1 MDKVYA
7 SAAAALDGLLT
18 DGMTI
23 AAGGFGLCG
32 IPENLIGAL
41 LAAGTKD
48 LTIVGNNAGVDDF
61 GMGPLLKTRQVKRV
75 FASYVGENKEFE
87 RQVLAGELELHL
99 VPQGTLA
106 ERLRAGGA
114 GIPGFY
120 TRTAFGTQLAEGK
133 ETKVFDGKE
142 YVLEEAIHADLSIVK
157 AWQGDRLGNLVF
169 RETARNFNPMI
180 ATCGKL
186 CVAEVE
192 QLVEVGALAPDAI
205 HVPGIYVD
213 RIIQGER
220 YEKRIEFRTIAG
232 ANTGKESPIRT
243 AMARRAAKELRDG
256 FYVNLGIGIPTLVAN
271 YIPAGIDVTLQSEN
285 GLLGIGPFPDE
296 VHVDPDLINAGKQT
310 ITTLPGSSFFSS
322 AESFA
327 MIRGG
332 HVDLSILGGLE
343 VSAHGDL
350 ANWMVPGKMVKGPGG
365 AMDLVSG
372 VKRVVVLM
380 EHNAK
385 DGSPKIREQCEL
397 PITGK
402 QVVDLII
409 TDLCVFQVNK
419 GEGLVL
425 IELHEGVSLDEV
437 KAKTGCAFAVD
448 PALAGS

>member
-1 MDKVYA
+1 MNKVYP
-7 SAAAALDGLLT
+7 SAAKALDGLLV

-41 LAAGTKD
+41 LEAGTKG

-61 GMGPLLKTRQVKRV
+61 GMGPLLKTHQVKRV
-75 FASYVGENKEFE
+75 YASYVGENKEFE

-99 VPQGTLA
+99 TPQGTLA
-106 ERLRAGGA
+106 EKLRAGGA

-120 TRTAFGTQLAEGK
+120 TRTGFGTKLAEGK
-133 ETKVFDGKE
+133 EIKVFGDKE

-157 AWQGDRLGNLVF
+157 AWKGDAHGNLVF
-169 RETARNFNPMI
+169 HETARNFNPMI
-180 ATCGKL
+180 ATCGKI

-192 QLVEVGALAPDAI
+192 ELVPVGSIDPDGV

-213 RIIQGER
+213 RIVQGAK
-220 YEKRIEFRTIAG
+220 YEKRIEFRTTAG
-232 ANTGKESPIRT
+232 VVGGKESPIRV
-243 AMARRAAKELRDG
+243 AMAKRAAQELQDG
-256 FYVNLGIGIPTLVAN
+256 FYVNLGIGIPTMVAN
-271 YIPAGIDVTLQSEN
+271 YIPDGVNVTLQSEN
-285 GLLGIGPFPDE
+285 GLLGIGPFPTE
-296 VHVDPDLINAGKQT
+296 AQIDPDLINAGKQT

-332 HVDLSILGGLE
+332 HIDLSILGGLE

-385 DGSPKIREQCEL
+385 DGTPKIRTECEL
-397 PITGK
+397 PLTGK

-409 TDLCVFQVNK
+409 TDLCVFKVNK

-425 IELHEGVSLDEV
+425 IELNDGVSLADV
-437 KAKTGCAFAVD
+437 KAKTGCAFTVD
-448 PALAGS
+448 PALAS

>member
-1 MDKVYA
+1 MNKVYP
-7 SAAAALDGLLT
+7 SAAKALDGLLV

-41 LAAGTKD
+41 LEAGTKG

-61 GMGPLLKTRQVKRV
+61 GMGPLLKTHQVKRV

-99 VPQGTLA
+99 TPQGTLA
-106 ERLRAGGA
+106 EKLRAGGA

-120 TRTAFGTQLAEGK
+120 TRTAFGTKLAEGK
-133 ETKVFDGKE
+133 ETKVFGDKE

-157 AWQGDRLGNLVF
+157 AWKGDAHGNLVF
-169 RETARNFNPMI
+169 HETARNFNPMI
-180 ATCGKL
+180 ATCGKI

-192 QLVEVGALAPDAI
+192 EIVPVGSIDPDGV

-213 RIIQGER
+213 RIVQGAK
-220 YEKRIEFRTIAG
+220 YEKRIEFRTTAG
-232 ANTGKESPIRT
+232 VVGGKESPIRV
-243 AMARRAAKELRDG
+243 AMAKRAAQELQDG
-256 FYVNLGIGIPTLVAN
+256 FYVNLGIGIPTMVAN
-271 YIPAGIDVTLQSEN
+271 YIPDGVSVTLQSEN
-285 GLLGIGPFPDE
+285 GLLGIGPFPSED
-296 VHVDPDLINAGKQT
+296 HIDPDLINAGKQT

-322 AESFA
+322 ADSFA

-332 HVDLSILGGLE
+332 HIDLSILGGLE

-385 DGSPKIREQCEL
+385 DGTPKIRTECEL
-397 PITGK
+397 PLTGK

-409 TDLCVFQVNK
+409 TDLCVFKVNK

-425 IELHEGVSLDEV
+425 IELNDGVSLADV
-437 KAKTGCAFAVD
+437 KAKTGCAFSVD
-448 PALAGS
+448 PALKAG

>member
-7 SAAAALDGLLT
+7 SAAAALEGLLT

-41 LAAGTKD
+41 LAAGTKN

-75 FASYVGENKEFE
+75 YASYVGENKEFE

-142 YVLEEAIHADLSIVK
+142 YVLEEAIHADVSIVK
-157 AWQGDRLGNLVF
+157 AWKGDRLGNLVF

-192 QLVEVGALAPDAI
+192 QLVEVGELAPDAI

-213 RIIQGER
+213 RIIQGEK

-271 YIPAGIDVTLQSEN
+271 FIPAGMDVILQSEN

-296 VHVDPDLINAGKQT
+296 AHVDPDLINAGKQT

-425 IELHEGVSLDEV
+425 IELHEGVSLTEV
-437 KAKTGCAFAVD
+437 KAKTGCAFSVD
-448 PALAGS
+448 PALAGG